1 MLSNGHVVPKVLQK
15 ESQVAPV
22 SVTRQKHPLALFFL
36 LKRKPPKRQS
46 QRRWDLAELQVERAA
61 DHLVVGHHDG
71 LGQVEMEV
79 RILGVAGGEFSAAH
93 MNRFVGLPFGLFRM
107 KHRALLLGD
116 GVLAQAFAR
125 AEVVAQL
132 ILAERLPVVFEHRP
146 TDPGPKAVAR
156 PVGTHLVV
164 VQPQHD
170 AVGGQGHGTAFHPG
184 VSCEVP
190 HRAVHPEIDVVGA
203 VIDRVVLTQSQWTY
217 QHTKKNNPDALHR
230 ASAGP

>member
-1 MLSNGHVVPKVLQK
+1 MK
-15 ESQVAPV
+15 
-22 SVTRQKHPLALFFL
+22 
-36 LKRKPPKRQS
+36 
-46 QRRWDLAELQVERAA
+46 
-61 DHLVVGHHDG
+61 
-71 LGQVEMEV
+71 V

-93 MNRFVGLPFGLFRM
+93 VKRFVGLPLGLFGM
-107 KHRALLLGD
+107 KHRALILGD
-116 GVLAQAFAR
+116 GMLAQAFAR

-132 ILAERLPVVFEHRP
+132 VLAERLPVVFKHRP
-146 TDPGPKAVAR
+146 TDPRPQAVAR

-170 AVGGQGHGTAFHPG
+170 AVRSQGHGTALHPG
-184 VSCEVP
+184 VSREVP

-203 VIDRVVLTQSQWTY
+203 VIDRVVLTQRQWTY